1 MWFVVPICTG
11 PPQLRS
17 QGRCTSANRCGLDW
31 SNTHLVGVRFTEGQR
46 EWEGAP
52 PGALPA
58 GGLANLGLP
67 IIQALS
73 PVCVCVC
80 VHARILPDINTH
92 PGSCLCSPALPR
104 TLLARAC
111 ARTGRAVGKAPV
123 TGAARTPF
131 QGENC
136 PFWGLWSLSGI
147 LGKFFLVKDSPP
159 LPCSGRCLY
168 GAFQVPEE
176 LWEDF
181 LFPFCYMAESQMS
194 LGQIQ

>member
-1 MWFVVPICTG
+1 MPVIEPSRAACRNMQQRAVLNTDGFFFLSMWFVVPICTG

-80 VHARILPDINTH
+80 VRARSDIARHKHT
-92 PGSCLCSPALPR
+92 SRLLPALSHPSQNPAGTR
-104 TLLARAC
+104 LRSHGEGGGEG
-111 ARTGRAVGKAPV
+111 TGNR
-123 TGAARTPF
+123 RC
-131 QGENC
+131 Q
-136 PFWGLWSLSGI
+136 
-147 LGKFFLVKDSPP
+147 DS
-159 LPCSGRCLY
+159 
-168 GAFQVPEE
+168 
-176 LWEDF
+176 
-181 LFPFCYMAESQMS
+181 FP
-194 LGQIQ
+194 G